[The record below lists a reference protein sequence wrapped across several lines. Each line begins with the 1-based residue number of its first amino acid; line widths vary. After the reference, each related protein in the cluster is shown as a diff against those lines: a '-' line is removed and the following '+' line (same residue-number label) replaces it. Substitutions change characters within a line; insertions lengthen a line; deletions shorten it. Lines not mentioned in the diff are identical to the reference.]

1 MSSAASALRVN
12 LSMMNTTS
20 ESLREETSLFFVSLP
35 FYEQLGRVAQL
46 ATCLATEACLTADP
60 GVASSI
66 LARSHTF
73 GDIDHEI
80 ISPAILLASADSSC
94 QLQAKVFAR
103 CTG

>member
-1 MSSAASALRVN
+1 
-12 LSMMNTTS
+12 MNTTS
-20 ESLREETSLFFVSLP
+20 ESLREETSLFFISLP

-46 ATCLATEACLTADP
+46 ATCLATEACLTANP

-73 GDIDHEI
+73 VEIDHEI
-80 ISPAILLASADSSC
+80 ISPVILLASADSSC
-94 QLQAKVFAR
+94 QLQAKVCAR